1 MRSRSVTGTERP
13 RDLGQVKMLIGGRSC
28 ASTTGQW
35 FDVQDPSTQ
44 VALAQVPRGGS
55 HDVATA
61 VDAAMTAF
69 ESWRHTPPAH
79 RGQALL
85 RVADDLESEGERLA
99 RLLAAETGNALRTQA
114 RPEMATASDTFRY
127 FGGVA
132 RELKG
137 ETVPLEAGLLSY
149 SVPEPYG
156 VVGAIVPWNSP
167 ALLAAMKIAM
177 AVVTGNT
184 IVLKTAEDAPLT
196 VLAIG
201 EILVRHLPPGVV
213 NILTGYGPECGQ
225 PLLES
230 PYVAKLSFTGSTA
243 VGKLAMRIAAERVL
257 PLTLELGGKSPAIVF
272 PDRDDDE
279 AVAGVI
285 AGMRF
290 TRQSQSCTAGSRL
303 LLHESIFDSF
313 LDRLV
318 KQVDSLTMGDPLAEA
333 TDIGTIINER
343 QYRRVCSFL
352 TDDELRSAT
361 ILTGGAPTES
371 EMQEPGF
378 FIRPTVLSGVDPGWR
393 VAREEVF
400 GPVLVALPWRDES
413 EAVAMAN
420 DTHYGLAAFIWSHD
434 IGSALRVAHA
444 VDAGWVQV
452 NRGGGQL
459 LGMSYGGRK
468 ESGLGHEFSLE
479 GALEGFTHRKSI
491 TVDIGS
497 AAG

>member
-1 MRSRSVTGTERP
+1 VTSIERP
-13 RDLGQVKMLIGGRSC
+13 HDLGQVNMLIGGRFC
-28 ASTTGQW
+28 ASSSGQW
-35 FDVQDPSTQ
+35 FDVLDPSTQ
-44 VALAQVPRGGS
+44 VALAEVPRGRAE
-55 HDVATA
+55 DVAVA
-61 VDAAMTAF
+61 VRAAAAAF
-69 ESWRHTPPAH
+69 ETWRHTPPEQ
-79 RGQALL
+79 RGEALL
-85 RVADDLESEGERLA
+85 RVADDLRSEGESLA

-114 RPEMATASDTFRY
+114 RPEIATVWDTFRY

-137 ETVPLEAGLLSY
+137 ETVPLGSGLLSY
-149 SVPEPYG
+149 SVREPYG

-184 IVLKTAEDAPLT
+184 IVLKAAEDAPLT

-201 EILVRHLPPGVV
+201 AILNRHLPPGVV

-230 PYVAKLSFTGSTA
+230 PHVAKLSFTGSTA
-243 VGKLAMRIAAERVL
+243 VGKLAMRIAAERV
-257 PLTLELGGKSPAIVF
+257 PPPTLELGGKSPAIVF

-279 AVAGVI
+279 TAAGVI

-318 KQVDSLTMGDPLAEA
+318 KQVDSLSMGDPLAEE

-352 TDDELRSAT
+352 TDGEIRSASV
-361 ILTGGAPTES
+361 LTGGAPS
-371 EMQEPGF
+371 DREMQKPGY
-378 FIRPTVLSGVDPGWR
+378 FIRPTILTGIDPAWR

-400 GPVLVALPWRDES
+400 GPVLVALPWREQS

-420 DTHYGLAAFIWSHD
+420 DTHYGLAAFIWSRD
-434 IGSALRVAHA
+434 ISAALRVAHA

-497 AAG
+497 AAR